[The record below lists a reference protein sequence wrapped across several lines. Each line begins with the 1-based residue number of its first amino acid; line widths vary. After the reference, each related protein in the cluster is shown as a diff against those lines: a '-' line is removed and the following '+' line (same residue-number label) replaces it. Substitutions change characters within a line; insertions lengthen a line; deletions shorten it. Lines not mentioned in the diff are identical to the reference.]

1 MQLSPYLTFNGGCET
16 AFKFYEQALGGKI
29 TFKMTWGE
37 APVAEQF
44 PTELHNSI
52 MHMTLAIGDYVL
64 MGADA
69 PAEHY
74 KQPQGINVSLH
85 LQDVDAGKGTF
96 NALAEGGTVVMP
108 FAKTFWS
115 PGFGMCVDR
124 FGIPWMV
131 NCGGES

>member
-1 MQLSPYLTFNGGCET
+1 MQLSPYLTFNGKCEA

-37 APVAEQF
+37 APPAEQF
-44 PTELHNSI
+44 PTELHNLI
-52 MHMTLAIGDYVL
+52 MHMTLAIGDDVL

-69 PAEHY
+69 PSEHY

-85 LQDVDAGKGTF
+85 LKDVDEGNRIF
-96 NALAEGGTVVMP
+96 NALAEGGTIVMP

-115 PGFGMCVDR
+115 PGFGMCTDQ
-124 FGIPWMV
+124 FDIPWMV
-131 NCGGES
+131 NSGGEG